1 MQPRSSQAKS
11 RARLSSSV
19 NVNVN
24 SRDSRAHRGARHQ
37 VLRELRAALHRG
49 GAAAGHLQG
58 LASASARASGR
69 ARSHTP
75 YSHAY
80 ADSHTLQVTRSVLVC
95 RRCNIA
101 TLEHI
106 TQTQTHSIHLQMQ
119 LFGISYIESGTAVLV
134 NVPQALTLTWRIASR
149 RRGTGTGTRT
159 RASATLD
166 GRGDRETQNTSESVR
181 RNARR
186 GGDEVAQL
194 QEEA

>member
-1 MQPRSSQAKS
+1 
-11 RARLSSSV
+11 
-19 NVNVN
+19 
-24 SRDSRAHRGARHQ
+24 
-37 VLRELRAALHRG
+37 
-49 GAAAGHLQG
+49 
-58 LASASARASGR
+58 
-69 ARSHTP
+69 
-75 YSHAY
+75 
-80 ADSHTLQVTRSVLVC
+80 
-95 RRCNIA
+95 
-101 TLEHI
+101 
-106 TQTQTHSIHLQMQ
+106 MQ